1 MSAPLRPPAKRP
13 WDDTY
18 AWNAP
23 LVTAGCRQHWRQSES
38 AVQKFNNTTIVV
50 YPDGSGS
57 GAPKVMDAPHQYVN
71 STSMLVPDVSASTGS
86 LWGEYNYFGQA
97 GDEKVN
103 FASCRKRGW
112 KALVGERKWHGCF
125 GFDGMRQSPLANKK
139 YLQAHIEISQIGDDG
154 SGGFGIGWSSDY
166 TVSVDK
172 ESGVATITGN
182 DGELFDYIFSAAP
195 YPAYVEAVSELQ
207 DTGIFC
213 PSVYMDDLRSWV
225 SGYVSRLNDLTKS
238 LATLKSEIE
247 AESFSTGSGSTLQ
260 TLTKT
265 VTLIDTIF
273 SVQVVETAGE
283 DVANGPFDVT
293 TKFTIT
299 LSVEN
304 TLLAVDNDIRLCLSY
319 WDLTND
325 AEYPWRTDGFCGFNP
340 VVGRDEV
347 SGANSPLK
355 LIRPY
360 VLSDLPLD
368 ESTPFDDCSGKY
380 VLDYS
385 ENGYYEH
392 DGTLT
397 QRPNSSGAIIGKPTP
412 AGYER
417 TFRFDFESYDATKSA
432 ENCYG
437 AIVGYGEWSPDVLP
451 KTATNWYRN
460 FGDNGY
466 NWSHNQEE
474 CPTAIYAYPQ
484 AWSEVYV
491 DQVRLQIYA
500 EVLERWPSVNYF
512 RPAGLDRSKVD
523 VNGDA
528 LWPLAWGI
536 LGRES
541 FASVAANVITPDT
554 TDVVLNDTTEKVL
567 RVGDT
572 VQFYNATMAAVFDTT
587 ILATNGT
594 TTLTVD
600 ADVSLFSGVVWIM
613 GAHES
618 RGVDQIPH
626 YALNDVGSKGQF
638 MVRMGSTLTQHCLPP
653 TPCSPSVCSIGFE
666 RSDKSW
672 NSGMKLSIP
681 AVEPPTTY
689 DGVMRWNGT
698 IFQRMIDPF
707 YIDKV
712 DCSAATPD
720 GCATAGCDE
729 DFCDMDIDAVR
740 YPNDSTVIQ
749 NKLVDN
755 AIVAS
760 RGWDKKPWV
769 EAMNALPYWYDGATL
784 ITAPS
789 FPTVAGGGVAG
800 QNPHTPAVA
809 FPAFNHPSKCYSG
822 DSKYRYYTQLP
833 TVGDINPSYYTVDEP
848 WSYPLA

>member
-1 MSAPLRPPAKRP
+1 MSLPFRPPAKRP

-38 AVQKFNNTTIVV
+38 AIQKFNNTTIVV

-71 STSMLVPDVSASTGS
+71 STSMLVPDVSGSTGS

-103 FASCRKRGW
+103 FAACRKRGW

-139 YLQAHIEISQIGDDG
+139 YLQAHIEISQIGDNG

-195 YPAYVEAVSELQ
+195 YPEYVEAVSELQ

-265 VTLIDTIF
+265 VTLTDTIF

-304 TLLAVDNDIRLCLSY
+304 TLLAVDNDVRLCLSY
-319 WDLTND
+319 WDLTSD

-360 VLSDLPLD
+360 VLSDLPLN

-392 DGTLT
+392 DGTMT
-397 QRPNSSGAIIGKPTP
+397 QRPNPSGAIIGKPTP
-412 AGYER
+412 AGYAR
-417 TFRFDFESYDATKSA
+417 TFRFDFAAYDDTGPNAHG
-432 ENCYG
+432 CYG
-437 AIVGYGEWSPDVLP
+437 ALVGYGEESPNVLP
-451 KTATNWYRN
+451 ATATNWYQN
-460 FGDNGY
+460 FGENGY

-474 CPTAIYAYPQ
+474 CEFAPFAKPG
-484 AWSEVYV
+484 AWTEMTV
-491 DQVRLQIYA
+491 DRLRMQIYA

-512 RPAGLDRSKVD
+512 RPAGLDRSKYD
-523 VNGDA
+523 VNGAA
-528 LWPLAWGI
+528 LWPKAWGI

-541 FASVAANVITPDT
+541 IASATANVGTPDT
-554 TDVVLNDTTEKVL
+554 TDLVLNDTTEKVL
-567 RVGDT
+567 RVGDA
-572 VQFYNATMAAVFDTT
+572 VQFYDASMEAVFDTT

-600 ADVSLFSGVVWIM
+600 ADISLFTGIVWIM

-618 RGVDQIPH
+618 RDLDELPH
-626 YALNDVGSKGQF
+626 YALNDTGSKGQF
-638 MVRMGSTLTQHCLPP
+638 LVRMDTTLTQHCLPP
-653 TPCSPSVCSIGFE
+653 TPCAPSVVSIGFE

-672 NSGMKLSIP
+672 PNGMKISIP
-681 AVEPPTTY
+681 AVTPPTTY
-689 DGVMRWNGT
+689 AGVIRWRGSV
-698 IFQRMIDPF
+698 FQRMLDPF

-712 DCSAATPD
+712 DCAAAVPD

-740 YPNDSTVIQ
+740 PANYPFQ
-749 NKLVDN
+749 
-755 AIVAS
+755 VAGDLAT
-760 RGWDKKPWV
+760 RNWDRKPWV
-769 EAMNALPYWYDGATL
+769 EAMNALPAWYDVDGTTL
-784 ITAPS
+784 ITAPA
-789 FPTVAGGGVAG
+789 FPTVAGGAVGG

-809 FPAFNHPSKCYSG
+809 FPAFNHPSWCYDG
-822 DSKYRYYTQLP
+822 DSKHRYSM
-833 TVGDINPSYYTVDEP
+833 TVEGVTSFYLDAPWTDTTLSYLD
-848 WSYPLA
+848 W